1 MIAKRQRWSK
11 SIVYTKSGKNQ
22 GRKTRMPGRI
32 SNIEDIRFFS
42 NGFEL
47 KGSLHLP
54 STHRP
59 PVVIGS
65 HGLHSSS
72 SSPKQI
78 ALADQCNRLGIAYF
92 RFDHRGCGRSA
103 GEFEEVTSLEARC
116 RDLIDAVSVI
126 SGRTD
131 IGDRFGLFGSSMGG
145 SVCLSV
151 ANELGANTL
160 VTFAAPIRSRFLE
173 KRLTISK
180 NSDRPTIFLDTRKR
194 CFDITSRLPE
204 ISSIL
209 IFHGES
215 DEVVPVSH
223 AEEIHKLV
231 KPPKKLI
238 KQKQGDHPMSN
249 RAHQK
254 VFIREASLW
263 FRQGLKV

>member
-1 MIAKRQRWSK
+1 
-11 SIVYTKSGKNQ
+11 
-22 GRKTRMPGRI
+22 MPSEI
-32 SNIEDIRFFS
+32 SNIKDVRFFS
-42 NGFEL
+42 DGFEL

-54 STHRP
+54 STRRP

-65 HGLHSSS
+65 HGLYSSS

-78 ALADQCNRLGIAYF
+78 ALADQCNRFGIAYF

-103 GEFEEVTSLEARC
+103 GKFDEVTSLEARC

-131 IGDRFGLFGSSMGG
+131 LGDRFGLFGSSMGG

-151 ANELGANTL
+151 ANELGASTL
-160 VTFAAPIRSRFLE
+160 VTFAAPIRSRIPE
-173 KRLTISK
+173 KGLPVSE
-180 NSDRPTIFLDTRKR
+180 NSDSPEIFLDSRKR
-194 CFDITSRLPE
+194 RFDISDRLPQ

-209 IFHGES
+209 IFHGEA

-223 AEEIHKLV
+223 AEEIYNIV

-249 RAHQK
+249 KVHQK

-263 FRQGLKV
+263 LRQGLKV

>member
-1 MIAKRQRWSK
+1 MIAKHPSQPI

-22 GRKTRMPGRI
+22 ARKTRMSSGI
-32 SNIEDIRFFS
+32 SNIKDVRFFS
-42 NGFEL
+42 DGFEL
-47 KGSLHLP
+47 KGFLHLP

-65 HGLHSSS
+65 HGLYSSS

-126 SGRTD
+126 SGRRD
-131 IGDRFGLFGSSMGG
+131 IGNRFGLFGSSMGG

-151 ANELGANTL
+151 ASELGANTL

-173 KRLTISK
+173 KGLPISK
-180 NSDRPTIFLDTRKR
+180 NSDSPAIFLDTRKR
-194 CFDITSRLPE
+194 RFDITRRLPE

-209 IFHGES
+209 IFHGED

-223 AEEIHKLV
+223 AEEIHQLV

-249 RAHQK
+249 KAHQK

-263 FRQGLKV
+263 FRQGLKA

>member
-1 MIAKRQRWSK
+1 
-11 SIVYTKSGKNQ
+11 
-22 GRKTRMPGRI
+22 
-32 SNIEDIRFFS
+32 
-42 NGFEL
+42 
-47 KGSLHLP
+47 
-54 STHRP
+54 
-59 PVVIGS
+59 
-65 HGLHSSS
+65 
-72 SSPKQI
+72 
-78 ALADQCNRLGIAYF
+78 
-92 RFDHRGCGRSA
+92 
-103 GEFEEVTSLEARC
+103 
-116 RDLIDAVSVI
+116 VSVI

-151 ANELGANTL
+151 ANELGAKTL
-160 VTFAAPIRSRFLE
+160 VTFAAPIRSRTLD
-173 KRLTISK
+173 KGLPISK
-180 NSDRPTIFLDTRKR
+180 NPDSPTIFLDNRKGR
-194 CFDITSRLPE
+194 FDITNRLPE

-249 RAHQK
+249 KAHQK

-263 FRQGLKV
+263 FRQGL